1 MEMAGVV
8 TATGAAIID
17 RAAKLVRGIGAPLE
31 LDTDGIWCCLP
42 ASFPEDL
49 VFSRKGGD
57 GDDGGKKKKVKVS
70 YPCAVLNVMVARN
83 NTNDQYQDLV
93 DDVEAI
99 WAPIAERDDWS
110 AFEAKIA
117 AIRQMGEAYGVRP
130 IRQAGSA
137 G

>member
-49 VFSRKGGD
+49 TFSRKGD
-57 GDDGGKKKKVKVS
+57 
-70 YPCAVLNVMVARN
+70 
-83 NTNDQYQDLV
+83 
-93 DDVEAI
+93 
-99 WAPIAERDDWS
+99 
-110 AFEAKIA
+110 
-117 AIRQMGEAYGVRP
+117 
-130 IRQAGSA
+130 
-137 G
+137 